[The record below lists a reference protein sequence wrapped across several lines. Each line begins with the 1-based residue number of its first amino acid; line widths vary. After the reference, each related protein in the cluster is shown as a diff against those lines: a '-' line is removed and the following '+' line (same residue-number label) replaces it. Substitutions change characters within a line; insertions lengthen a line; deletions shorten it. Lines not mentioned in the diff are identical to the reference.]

1 MSSGGRAPS
10 RQELIRR
17 RRRTG
22 FVGRRSELATFTEV
36 LRQAPE
42 DATQFLFHVHGPG
55 GVGKST
61 LVRQMETA
69 AREVQAVT
77 GYVDESVTDPVEAMK
92 SLAGQFAQQG
102 APMKALERLLNTYQ
116 QRRHEADAGVV
127 EGSPAPSPGSVIAS
141 RVGLV
146 GLGLIPGVG
155 AFTGALDANQVAA
168 GAEQLKGMLS
178 ARFRSHED
186 VQLVLSPVRA
196 LAPVFLQELA
206 EIAQRRSWVV
216 LFFDTYERT
225 GPMLDTWLRDVL
237 VSDRY
242 GELPANVLVVLAG
255 QGRLDTQCWGDWLD
269 LVADLP
275 LDVFTETEAR
285 QLLAAKGVTDE
296 HVIEVVLRLSGRL
309 PLLVSTLA
317 ESHPTAPAEVGDPSG
332 TAVERFLKWET
343 RPERRAAAL
352 ACALPQELDEDVYR
366 AAVEDED
373 ARELFGWLRSMPFVI
388 DRAGGCHYHEV
399 VRTAMLRLQRQQ
411 SPTRWR
417 QQHARLAA
425 TFAEWRTQLACDAAG
440 LSERWRDER
449 WCGYRLQETYH
460 RLCAD
465 PDRTLPLA
473 LRELLDA
480 WSDSTTTLRRW
491 VQMLV
496 RAGQDTDARGLR
508 EWGDRLVAAM
518 GEPEPGIAVMTLLL
532 SGTALDRPGRAVA
545 YRLRGIGHHG
555 EGRHDLALA
564 DFDQAVALDPD
575 RPEALHS
582 RGRALIAVL
591 RYEEALI
598 DLGRAVEL
606 DPDFSAAFATRGEAL
621 RLSGRQQEA
630 LTEFDRAIELDPQ
643 HSWAIAHRGET
654 HHELGRTEEAFADLA
669 RAVDLNPEDL
679 WALTGWGQ
687 IQWELERFEEA
698 LATLDSAIEVD
709 SEHVW
714 SYTVRGEIH
723 RQLGRFEEARAD
735 LDRAIELDPE
745 YVLALTF
752 RGQLNRELGRHQESL
767 RDLDR
772 AIEVYPEY
780 VLALVYQGWTY
791 RELGRFEEALT
802 SLDRAIELDPADAL
816 ALVHRGQIYRG
827 LGRFEEAL
835 TSLDRAIELDPEHV
849 LALTTRSEFHR
860 ESGRFEEALA
870 DLDRITELDPDS
882 VWALAVRAD
891 TCRELGRHEEAL
903 ADLARAIELD
913 PGYAPVVITRGD
925 TLRELGRFEEALA
938 DYGRAVELDPG
949 SHWAMLVRAQLYGE
963 LGRHEEA
970 LADLDHA
977 VRLMPDEAEAFAAR
991 GATHQAMGDRQE
1003 ALNDF
1008 DRALALEP
1016 DNLENL
1022 VRRGGQ
1028 HLAMEQHTE
1037 ALADFDRAVELD
1049 LGGSWAIMQRANAYR
1064 VMGRYE
1070 EALAGFD
1077 QAVALIP
1084 EDAGVA
1090 GMRALVYRD
1099 MGRLTESLAA
1109 CDRAVQLDPGSM
1121 PHHVHRALVRRI
1133 LGRHQEALAH
1143 YDRAVELYAPIW
1155 TVAARGLTYRLLDRY
1170 PEALADLDRA
1180 LEADPDTGWIH
1191 LEKAVVLH
1199 ALGRPER
1206 DACLARAVELLG
1218 SGHGIDDLSNLVLAH
1233 TVAPDPAEAARV
1245 LESLL
1250 QAAPSAGQIATLHI
1264 ELATLVRVIPSAAEP
1279 VAALQRRLLDALPPE
1294 VRAGLS

>member
-1 MSSGGRAPS
+1 MSGGGRAPS

-69 AREVQAVT
+69 AREAQAVT

-92 SLAGQFAQQG
+92 AVAAQFAQQG
-102 APMKALERLLNTYQ
+102 AQMKALERLLNTYQ

-186 VQLVLSPVRA
+186 VQLVLSPVQA

-317 ESHPTAPAEVGDPSG
+317 ESHPTAAAEVGDPSG
-332 TAVERFLKWET
+332 TAVERFLKWEA

-366 AAVEDED
+366 AAVADEE

-388 DRAGGCHYHEV
+388 DRAGRCHYHEV

-417 QQHARLAA
+417 QQHAQLAD
-425 TFAEWRTQLACDAAG
+425 TFAGWRTQLACDDLG

-465 PDRTLPLA
+465 PDRALPLA

-480 WSDSTTTLRRW
+480 WSDSTATLRRW
-491 VQMLV
+491 VQMLA
-496 RAGQDTDARGLR
+496 RAGNDTDAREVR

-518 GEPEPGIAVMTLLL
+518 GEPEPGIAAMTLLL
-532 SGTALDRPGRAVA
+532 SGPALDRPGRAA
-545 YRLRGIGHHG
+545 AHRLRGIGHHS
-555 EGRHDLALA
+555 ERRHDLALV

-575 RPEALHS
+575 WPEALHS
-582 RGRALIAVL
+582 RGRALIAL
-591 RYEEALI
+591 RRHEEALT

-606 DPDFSAAFATRGEAL
+606 DPDYAAAFATRGEAL
-621 RLSGRQQEA
+621 RLLGRRQEA
-630 LTEFDRAIELDPQ
+630 LTDFDRAIELDPG

-654 HHELGRTEEAFADLA
+654 YRELGRTEEALTDFD
-669 RAVDLNPEDL
+669 RAIELNPEDI
-679 WALTGWGQ
+679 WALVGRGQLQWG
-687 IQWELERFEEA
+687 LERFEEA
-698 LATLDSAIEVD
+698 LVTLDRAIEVD
-709 SEHVW
+709 PENVW
-714 SYTVRGEIH
+714 SYTVRGEIY
-723 RQLGRFEEARAD
+723 RQLGRFEEALIGCDRGIELNSEYALAFVFRGQTYQELGRLEEALAD
-735 LDRAIELDPE
+735 FDRAIELDSAN
-745 YVLALTF
+745 VLALVR
-752 RGQLNRELGRHQESL
+752 RGQVYQELGRVEEAL
-767 RDLDR
+767 TDLDR
-772 AIEVYPEY
+772 A
-780 VLALVYQGWTY
+780 A
-791 RELGRFEEALT
+791 
-802 SLDRAIELDPADAL
+802 ELDLEYAA
-816 ALVHRGQIYRG
+816 AFIVRG
-827 LGRFEEAL
+827 
-835 TSLDRAIELDPEHV
+835 ELY
-849 LALTTRSEFHR
+849 R
-860 ESGRFEEALA
+860 ESGRFEEALTDFDRA
-870 DLDRITELDPDS
+870 IELGLDSAS
-882 VWALAVRAD
+882 VLFLRGE
-891 TCRELGRHEEAL
+891 TCRELRRLEKAL
-903 ADLARAIELD
+903 ADLGRAIELD
-913 PGYAPVVITRGD
+913 PGYVPAVIARGD
-925 TLRELGRFEEALA
+925 ALCELGRFEEALA
-938 DYGRAVELDPG
+938 DFDRAVELDPN
-949 SHWAMLVRAQLYGE
+949 SHLAVLARAQVHGE
-963 LGRHEEA
+963 LGHHQVA

-977 VRLMPDEAEAFAAR
+977 VRLMPDEAEVFAAR

-1037 ALADFDRAVELD
+1037 ALVDFDRAVALD
-1049 LGGSWAIMQRANAYR
+1049 LGSNWAVMQRANAYR

-1070 EALAGFD
+1070 EALADFD
-1077 QAVALIP
+1077 QAAALSP

-1090 GMRALVYRD
+1090 GMRGLTYRA

-1121 PHHVHRALVRRI
+1121 LHHAHRALVKRL
-1133 LGRHQEALAH
+1133 LGRHQEALAD
-1143 YDRAVELYAPIW
+1143 YDRAVELDAPVW
-1155 TVAARGLTYRLLDRY
+1155 AVAARGLTYRLLDRY
-1170 PEALADLDRA
+1170 PVALADLDRA
-1180 LEADPDTGWIH
+1180 LEEDPDTGWFH

-1245 LESLL
+1245 LESFL
-1250 QAAPSAGQIATLHI
+1250 QAAPSAGQIALLHV
-1264 ELATLVRVIPSAAEP
+1264 ELATLVRVIPATAEP

-1294 VRAGLS
+1294 SEQG

>member
-1 MSSGGRAPS
+1 MSGGGRAPS

-168 GAEQLKGMLS
+168 GAEQLKGALS

-317 ESHPTAPAEVGDPSG
+317 ESHPTAAAEVGDPSG

-366 AAVEDED
+366 AAVADED

-388 DRAGGCHYHEV
+388 DRAGRCHYHEV

-411 SPTRWR
+411 SPARWR
-417 QQHARLAA
+417 QQHVGLAEA
-425 TFAEWRTQLACDAAG
+425 FAGWRTQLACDVVE

-449 WCGYRLQETYH
+449 WCSYRLQETYH

-465 PDRTLPLA
+465 PDRALPLA

-480 WSDSTTTLRRW
+480 WSHSTATLRRW
-491 VQMLV
+491 VRMLA
-496 RAGQDTDARGLR
+496 RAGQDADARAVR
-508 EWGDRLVAAM
+508 DWGERLLAAM
-518 GEPEPGIAVMTLLL
+518 GEPEAGVAAMTLLL
-532 SGTALDRPGRAVA
+532 SGTDLDRPGRAVA
-545 YRLRGIGHHG
+545 HRMRGVGHLRA
-555 EGRHDLALA
+555 GRDDLALK
-564 DFDQAVALDPD
+564 DFDRSVTLDPD
-575 RPEALHS
+575 QPKSLHS
-582 RGRALIAVL
+582 RGRALAFGG
-591 RYEEALI
+591 RYEEALV
-598 DLGRAVEL
+598 DLDRAIAL
-606 DPDFSAAFATRGEAL
+606 DPDRPAAFATRGEARRRL
-621 RLSGRQQEA
+621 RNYPDALADFDRAVELDPSHGWALAHRAETYRNQGRHREA
-630 LTEFDRAIELDPQ
+630 LTDFDRAIELDPDY
-643 HSWAIAHRGET
+643 SWALVGRGQVHRW
-654 HHELGRTEEAFADLA
+654 L
-669 RAVDLNPEDL
+669 
-679 WALTGWGQ
+679 
-687 IQWELERFEEA
+687 
-698 LATLDSAIEVD
+698 
-709 SEHVW
+709 
-714 SYTVRGEIH
+714 
-723 RQLGRFEEARAD
+723 RQFEEARAD
-735 LDRAIELDPE
+735 LDRAIEVDP
-745 YVLALTF
+745 
-752 RGQLNRELGRHQESL
+752 GN
-767 RDLDR
+767 
-772 AIEVYPEY
+772 
-780 VLALVYQGWTY
+780 
-791 RELGRFEEALT
+791 
-802 SLDRAIELDPADAL
+802 
-816 ALVHRGQIYRG
+816 
-827 LGRFEEAL
+827 
-835 TSLDRAIELDPEHV
+835 
-849 LALTTRSEFHR
+849 
-860 ESGRFEEALA
+860 
-870 DLDRITELDPDS
+870 
-882 VWALAVRAD
+882 VWALIARGHVHRAS
-891 TCRELGRHEEAL
+891 GRHEEAL
-903 ADLARAIELD
+903 ADFDRVVGSDADLVRAAGARGATYLATGRLAEAVTAHNRAVELD
-913 PGYAPVVITRGD
+913 PQSPVHLARRAKGHR
-925 TLRELGRFEEALA
+925 LLGRYEEALA
-938 DYGRAVELDPG
+938 DYGRALELNPG
-949 SHWAMLVRAQLYGE
+949 DVSVVVGRGLTLRL
-963 LGRHEEA
+963 LGRH
-970 LADLDHA
+970 
-977 VRLMPDEAEAFAAR
+977 
-991 GATHQAMGDRQE
+991 
-1003 ALNDF
+1003 
-1008 DRALALEP
+1008 
-1016 DNLENL
+1016 
-1022 VRRGGQ
+1022 
-1028 HLAMEQHTE
+1028 
-1037 ALADFDRAVELD
+1037 
-1049 LGGSWAIMQRANAYR
+1049 
-1064 VMGRYE
+1064 
-1070 EALAGFD
+1070 
-1077 QAVALIP
+1077 
-1084 EDAGVA
+1084 
-1090 GMRALVYRD
+1090 
-1099 MGRLTESLAA
+1099 
-1109 CDRAVQLDPGSM
+1109 
-1121 PHHVHRALVRRI
+1121 
-1133 LGRHQEALAH
+1133 
-1143 YDRAVELYAPIW
+1143 
-1155 TVAARGLTYRLLDRY
+1155 

-1180 LEADPDTGWIH
+1180 VAGDPHSGWFH
-1191 LEKAVVLH
+1191 YERAVILH
-1199 ALGRPER
+1199 ALGRPEW

-1218 SGHGIDDLSNLVLAH
+1218 PGCCAADLGNLVLAH
-1233 TVAPDPAEAARV
+1233 TMAPAPAEAARALDSFLEITPDTGQLAELHIV
-1245 LESLL
+1245 LGTLARSIPSVAAH
-1250 QAAPSAGQIATLHI
+1250 AAP
-1264 ELATLVRVIPSAAEP
+1264 
-1279 VAALQRRLLDALPPE
+1279 LQQRLLDALPPE
-1294 VRAGLS
+1294 IRARMN

>member
-1 MSSGGRAPS
+1 MSGGGRGPS

-17 RRRTG
+17 RRRSG

-42 DATQFLFHVHGPG
+42 DAAQFLFHVHGPG

-61 LVRQMETA
+61 LVRQLEAA
-69 AREVQAVT
+69 AREAQAVT

-102 APMKALERLLNTYQ
+102 AQMKALERLLTTYQ

-146 GLGLIPGVG
+146 GLGMIPGVG

-168 GAEQLKGMLS
+168 GAEQLKGVLS
-178 ARFRSHED
+178 ARLRSHED

-225 GPMLDTWLRDVL
+225 GPVLDTWLRDVL

-255 QGRLDTQCWGDWLD
+255 QGRLDAQCWGDWLD

-317 ESHPTAPAEVGDPSG
+317 ESQPTEAAEVGDPSG
-332 TAVERFLKWET
+332 TAVERFLKWEV

-366 AAVEDED
+366 AAVEDEE

-388 DRAGGCHYHEV
+388 DRAGRCHYHEV

-425 TFAEWRTQLACDAAG
+425 AFAEWRTQLACDAAG
-440 LSERWRDER
+440 LTERWRDER

-465 PDRTLPLA
+465 PDRALPLA

-480 WSDSTTTLRRW
+480 WSDSTATLRRW
-491 VQMLV
+491 VRVLA
-496 RAGQDTDARGLR
+496 RAGQDTDDREIR
-508 EWGDRLVAAM
+508 EWSDRLVGAM
-518 GEPEPGIAVMTLLL
+518 GEPEPGIAAMTLLL
-532 SGTALDRPGRAVA
+532 SGTALDRHGRAVGH
-545 YRLRGIGHHG
+545 RMRGIGHH
-555 EGRHDLALA
+555 RADRPDLALA
-564 DFDQAVALDPD
+564 DFDRSVALDPD
-575 RPEALHS
+575 WPEALHS
-582 RGRALIAVL
+582 RGRALIAV
-591 RYEEALI
+591 RRHEEALT

-606 DPDFSAAFATRGEAL
+606 DPDFAAAYATRGEAL
-621 RLSGRQQEA
+621 RLLGRQPEA
-630 LTEFDRAIELDPQ
+630 LTDFDRAIELDPG

-654 HHELGRTEEAFADLA
+654 HRELGRFEEALA
-669 RAVDLNPEDL
+669 GFDRAVELNPEDL
-679 WALTGWGQ
+679 WALIGRGQ
-687 IQWELERFEEA
+687 LQWELGRFEEA
-698 LATLDSAIEVD
+698 LATLDRAIEVD
-709 SEHVW
+709 PEHVW
-714 SYTVRGEIH
+714 SHTVRGEIH
-723 RQLGRFEEARAD
+723 RR
-735 LDRAIELDPE
+735 
-745 YVLALTF
+745 
-752 RGQLNRELGRHQESL
+752 
-767 RDLDR
+767 
-772 AIEVYPEY
+772 
-780 VLALVYQGWTY
+780 
-791 RELGRFEEALT
+791 
-802 SLDRAIELDPADAL
+802 
-816 ALVHRGQIYRG
+816 

-835 TSLDRAIELDPEHV
+835 TSLDRAIELDPEYA
-849 LALTTRSEFHR
+849 LAFTARSELHQESGRFEEMLADLDRIIELDSDSVWALVLRGDTCR
-860 ESGRFEEALA
+860 ELGRFEEALA
-870 DLDRITELDPDS
+870 DLDRAVELN
-882 VWALAVRAD
+882 
-891 TCRELGRHEEAL
+891 
-903 ADLARAIELD
+903 
-913 PGYAPVVITRGD
+913 PGYVPAVTARGD
-925 TLRELGRFEEALA
+925 TLCELGRFEEALA
-938 DYGRAVELDPG
+938 GYNRAVELDPD
-949 SHWAMLVRAQLYGE
+949 SHWAVLARAQVYGE
-963 LGRHEEA
+963 LGRHQEA

-977 VRLMPDEAEAFAAR
+977 ARLMPDEAEVFAAR
-991 GATHQAMGDRQE
+991 GATHQAMGDHRA
-1003 ALNDF
+1003 ALTDF
-1008 DRALALEP
+1008 DRALTLEP

-1022 VRRGGQ
+1022 VLRGGR
-1028 HLAMEQHTE
+1028 HLAMEQHAE

-1049 LGGSWAIMQRANAYR
+1049 PGSGRAIMQRGDAYR

-1070 EALAGFD
+1070 EALADFD
-1077 QAVALIP
+1077 RVAELTP

-1090 GMRALVYRD
+1090 AMRGLAYRA
-1099 MGRLTESLAA
+1099 MGRFTESLAA
-1109 CDRAVQLDPGSM
+1109 CDRAVQLDPGSTL
-1121 PHHVHRALVRRI
+1121 HHAHRAFVQRL
-1133 LGRHQEALAH
+1133 LGRCQEALAD
-1143 YDRAVELYAPIW
+1143 YDRAVELDPPAW
-1155 TVAARGLTYRLLDRY
+1155 TVAARGLTRRLLGRY
-1170 PEALADLDRA
+1170 SEALADLDRA
-1180 LEADPDTGWIH
+1180 IEEDPDTGWFH

-1199 ALGRPER
+1199 ALGLPER
-1206 DACLARAVELLG
+1206 DACLVRAIELLG
-1218 SGHGIDDLSNLVLAH
+1218 SGHDGEDLSNLVLAH
-1233 TVAPDPAEAARV
+1233 TAAPDPAEAARA
-1245 LESLL
+1245 LESFLR
-1250 QAAPSAGQIATLHI
+1250 ADPSAGQAAALHI
-1264 ELATLVRVIPSAAEP
+1264 GLTALVRVIPSAAEP
-1279 VAALQRRLLDALPPE
+1279 VAALRRRLLDVLPPE
-1294 VRAGLS
+1294 VRATLS

>member
-155 AFTGALDANQVAA
+155 AFAGALDANQVAA

-366 AAVEDED
+366 AAVADED

-388 DRAGGCHYHEV
+388 DRAGRCHYHEV

-411 SPTRWR
+411 SPARWR

-425 TFAEWRTQLACDAAG
+425 TFAEWRTQLACDDLG

-465 PDRTLPLA
+465 PDRALPLA

-582 RGRALIAVL
+582 RGRALIAVQ

-630 LTEFDRAIELDPQ
+630 LTDFDRAIELDPQ

-669 RAVDLNPEDL
+669 RAVELNPEDL

-723 RQLGRFEEARAD
+723 RQLGRFEEA
-735 LDRAIELDPE
+735 
-745 YVLALTF
+745 
-752 RGQLNRELGRHQESL
+752 
-767 RDLDR
+767 
-772 AIEVYPEY
+772 
-780 VLALVYQGWTY
+780 
-791 RELGRFEEALT
+791 
-802 SLDRAIELDPADAL
+802 
-816 ALVHRGQIYRG
+816 
-827 LGRFEEAL
+827 
-835 TSLDRAIELDPEHV
+835 
-849 LALTTRSEFHR
+849 
-860 ESGRFEEALA
+860 LA

-913 PGYAPVVITRGD
+913 PGYVPALITRGD

-1070 EALAGFD
+1070 EALADFD
-1077 QAVALIP
+1077 QAAALSP

-1090 GMRALVYRD
+1090 GMRALVHRA

-1121 PHHVHRALVRRI
+1121 PHHVHRALVRRL
-1133 LGRHQEALAH
+1133 LGRHQEALAD
-1143 YDRAVELYAPIW
+1143 YDQAVELDSPVW
-1155 TVAARGLTYRLLDRY
+1155 TVAARGLTHRLLDRY

-1180 LEADPDTGWIH
+1180 LEEDPGTGWFH

>member
-317 ESHPTAPAEVGDPSG
+317 ESHPAAPAEVGDPSG

-388 DRAGGCHYHEV
+388 DRAGRCHYHEV

-417 QQHARLAA
+417 QQHARLTE
-425 TFAEWRTQLACDAAG
+425 TFAEWRIQLACDDAG

-465 PDRTLPLA
+465 PDRALPLA

-480 WSDSTTTLRRW
+480 WSHSTTTLRRW
-491 VQMLV
+491 VQMLA
-496 RAGQDTDARGLR
+496 RAGQDTDDRGIR
-508 EWGDRLVAAM
+508 EWSDRLVAAM
-518 GEPEPGIAVMTLLL
+518 SEPEPGIAAMTLLL
-532 SGTALDRPGRAVA
+532 SGPALDRPGRAA
-545 YRLRGIGHHG
+545 AHWLRGIGHHG
-555 EGRHDLALA
+555 ERRHDLALV

-582 RGRALIAVL
+582 RGRALIAVQ

-630 LTEFDRAIELDPQ
+630 LTDFDRAIELDPQ

-669 RAVDLNPEDL
+669 RAVELNPEDL

-723 RQLGRFEEARAD
+723 RQLGRFEEA
-735 LDRAIELDPE
+735 
-745 YVLALTF
+745 
-752 RGQLNRELGRHQESL
+752 
-767 RDLDR
+767 
-772 AIEVYPEY
+772 
-780 VLALVYQGWTY
+780 
-791 RELGRFEEALT
+791 
-802 SLDRAIELDPADAL
+802 
-816 ALVHRGQIYRG
+816 
-827 LGRFEEAL
+827 
-835 TSLDRAIELDPEHV
+835 
-849 LALTTRSEFHR
+849 
-860 ESGRFEEALA
+860 LA

-913 PGYAPVVITRGD
+913 PGYVPALITRGD

-1070 EALAGFD
+1070 EALADFD
-1077 QAVALIP
+1077 QAAALSP

-1090 GMRALVYRD
+1090 GMRALVHRA

-1121 PHHVHRALVRRI
+1121 PHHVHRALVRRL
-1133 LGRHQEALAH
+1133 LGRHQEALAD
-1143 YDRAVELYAPIW
+1143 YDQAVELDSPVW
-1155 TVAARGLTYRLLDRY
+1155 TVAARGLTHRLLDRY

-1180 LEADPDTGWIH
+1180 LEEDPGTGWFH